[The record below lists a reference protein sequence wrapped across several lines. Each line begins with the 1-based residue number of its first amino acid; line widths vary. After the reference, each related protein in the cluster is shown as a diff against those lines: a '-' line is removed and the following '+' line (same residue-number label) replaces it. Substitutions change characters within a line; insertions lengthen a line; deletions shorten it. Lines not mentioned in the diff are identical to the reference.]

1 MKAQCAPDDEQQKV
15 TLFMNKKQYLT
26 NNFLIAMPG
35 MEGDDFS
42 KSVTFLCQHDEDG
55 ALGLLVNK
63 PHTMTMGD
71 IFKQLAVTPVS
82 PEVSKI
88 PLFIGG
94 PVQPERGFVLH
105 SPVGNWDSTMQI
117 NEELAL
123 TSSKD
128 ILEAIAQDKGPK
140 KWLVALG
147 YAGWA
152 AGQLEEEIQRN
163 SWLHDVAETD
173 IIFDEP
179 LALRWEL
186 AAHRIGVDISLMS
199 TEAGHC

>member
-1 MKAQCAPDDEQQKV
+1 
-15 TLFMNKKQYLT
+15 MNKKNYLT

-42 KSVTFLCQHDEDG
+42 KSVTYLCQHDEEG
-55 ALGLLVNK
+55 ALGIVINK
-63 PHTMTMGD
+63 PHTMTMKA
-71 IFKQLAVTPVS
+71 IFDQLSITSVNPAVAAT
-82 PEVSKI
+82 
-88 PLFIGG
+88 PLFMGG

-105 SPVGNWDSTMQI
+105 TPVGNWDSTLTV
-117 NEELAL
+117 NDEFAL

-128 ILEAIAQDKGPK
+128 ILEAIAEGKGPE
-140 KWLVALG
+140 KWMVALG

-152 AGQLEEEIQRN
+152 AGQLEQEIQRN
-163 SWLHDVAETD
+163 SWLHGQAEPH

-179 LALRWEL
+179 LPQRWEL

-199 TEAGHC
+199 SDVGHC

>member
-1 MKAQCAPDDEQQKV
+1 MTNAM
-15 TLFMNKKQYLT
+15 MNKQQYLT

-35 MEGDDFS
+35 MDGSDFS
-42 KSVTFLCQHDEDG
+42 KSVTYLCQHDEQG
-55 ALGLLVNK
+55 ALGLVINK
-63 PHTMTMGD
+63 SHEMTMGD
-71 IFKQLAVTPVS
+71 IFKQLGVTPVR
-82 PEVSKI
+82 PEIATI
-88 PLFIGG
+88 PLFMGG

-105 SPVGNWDSTMQI
+105 TPVGQWDSTLQV
-117 NEELAL
+117 NETLAL

-128 ILEAIAQDKGPK
+128 ILEAIAQDKGPE

-152 AGQLEEEIQRN
+152 AGQLELEIQRN
-163 SWLHDVAETD
+163 SWLHGLAEND
-173 IIFDEP
+173 IMFDET
-179 LALRWEL
+179 LSLRWEL